1 MISTE
6 SMREGIII
14 SGVSSF
20 YDVYTPEGTVR
31 CKARGSFRKQQVTP
45 VIGDRVLF
53 SEKQYLEEVL
63 PRTTFLSRP
72 PVANADQAVLVMAA
86 HTPEPSFFLM
96 DRFLAQ
102 TLQQNMRPVL
112 VYNKWDLVEPE
123 DTIHRVVQIYRDCGF
138 TVLCASA
145 FEKTGL
151 DAVFNELQDHI
162 TVFAGPSGAGKSSL
176 LNCLIPGLSQ
186 ETGELSE
193 KIQRGK
199 NTTRHARLIPLGNG
213 GFAADTPGFTSLDLG
228 HLQYEQLEH
237 YYPEFQ
243 NLEDACRFRGC
254 SHVSEPDCAVRQA
267 VRDGVIS
274 RLRYRNYVALYQE
287 IRKENEEN
295 RYS

>member
-63 PRTTFLSRP
+63 PRNTYLIRP
-72 PVANADQAVLVMAA
+72 PVANADQAVLVMAV
-86 HTPEPSFFLM
+86 HSPEPSFFLM

-102 TLQQNMRPVL
+102 TLQQKMRPVL
-112 VYNKWDLVEPE
+112 VFNKWDLAEPE
-123 DTIHRVVQIYRDCGF
+123 DTIHKAVQIYRDCGF

-145 FEKTGL
+145 REKTGL
-151 DAVFNELQDHI
+151 EEVLAELQGHL

-186 ETGELSE
+186 ETGGLSE

-199 NTTRHARLIPLGNG
+199 NTTRHARLIPLENG

-228 HLQYEQLEH
+228 HLQYEELEQ

-243 NLEDACRFRGC
+243 RLEDACRFRGC

-295 RYS
+295 RYT